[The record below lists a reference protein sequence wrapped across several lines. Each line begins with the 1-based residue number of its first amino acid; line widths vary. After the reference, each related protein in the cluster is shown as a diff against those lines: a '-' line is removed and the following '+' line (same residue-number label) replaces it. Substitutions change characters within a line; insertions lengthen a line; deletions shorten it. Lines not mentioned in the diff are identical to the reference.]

1 MGLFDAPTPPIDI
14 PMTLD
19 EGYFFQLGTQYL
31 LPLEPIPVGSVLR
44 LSPWNV
50 KSMFRIS
57 HGQIDGK
64 RVALCFNSQF
74 TVVNGGGY
82 LITYMNKKDPVTE
95 FNLLVKTPQVVIY
108 NYPNRGTLVIS
119 PRVSPDIQGFIEE
132 Q

>member
-1 MGLFDAPTPPIDI
+1 MALFDLPNPSLAL

-31 LPLEPIPVGSVLR
+31 LPLETIPVGSVLT
-44 LSPWNV
+44 LTPWVV

-57 HGQIDGK
+57 YGMFENR

-74 TVVNGGGY
+74 TVINGGGY
-82 LITYMNKKDPVTE
+82 LITYMNKKDPVLE
-95 FNLLVKTPQVVIY
+95 YNLLVKTPQVVIY
-108 NYPNRGTLVIS
+108 NYPNRGALVIS
-119 PRVSPDIQGFIEE
+119 PRVSPDILGFIEE